1 MSSIQVAAQRIQT
14 LLSLPR
20 KTFIITIRSHFLCDE
35 NSVPIS
41 QDFTLL
47 DLQLSS

>member
-1 MSSIQVAAQRIQT
+1 MKHIQVAAEKIHT

-20 KTFIITIRSHFLCDE
+20 KVMVITIQSHFLCDE
-35 NSVPIS
+35 NSVPVA

-47 DLQLSS
+47 DLQFSS